1 MEYKR
6 YSNEHDLGHVDGYTA
21 RHWRCGVVPRNK
33 SERIAGNGDRGA
45 RQQLNSKPCRQPGH
59 WFTEPAALL
68 VTNWRAT
75 TDSNSD
81 PCSRRRVV
89 VEPRLRIGCR

>member
-1 MEYKR
+1 MEYER
-6 YSNEHDLGHVDGYTA
+6 YSNEHDLGHVDGNTA
-21 RHWRCGVVPRNK
+21 RHRRRGVVPRNK

-45 RQQLNSKPCRQPGH
+45 RQQLNSKPCRQRRY
-59 WFTEPAALL
+59 WLAEPAALL
-68 VTNWRAT
+68 VVDWRAA

-89 VEPRLRIGCR
+89 VEPRLRIGRR